1 MRGALTR
8 EQRLQTIV
16 TRLKRSNDMLR
27 SELKALRQELRDK
40 DRRLQALEE
49 KLTDKEQQ
57 RKLLLSYLYKPK
69 KDTTSPA
76 KPKGG
81 RKPGVAFH
89 RSAPQDSEVTEEQ
102 TWSVKQCPIC
112 KHRVGEAVDTV
123 IKYQEDIDLAPRKII
138 KKYTI
143 TRHWCGHCETYV
155 KSKDAPNIP
164 RLGLNCLGYILYAR
178 YRLRLPVNKIRES
191 LLDLYDFAISEGEIV
206 EKLKEAEALFGK
218 NYEAICEL
226 IKQATVVHADET
238 GWRMDGEN
246 WWLWVFLTDTGVRY
260 VIEDTRGKGV
270 AEDALGSKKDRVI
283 ISDGYSAYQNLPGDK
298 QQRWVHLIRVAK
310 IASPPLHEDL
320 VRLYVKLG
328 EELTKPLSDRDPP
341 WFEQKLQELITRS
354 YEEPAAAK
362 VQGRM
367 TRHATRLFTCLR
379 YEGVLPENN
388 PAERAIRPQVIMR
401 KIFGGSRSLA
411 GAKAHEVNT
420 SVLETLRKQHPDQSF
435 FEVVL
440 PLLKKRHSEL

>member
-1 MRGALTR
+1 MRGALSQ
-8 EQRLQTIV
+8 EKRLQISV
-16 TRLKRSNDMLR
+16 TRLKVSNLKLR
-27 SELKALRQELRDK
+27 ADLHDLRQELK
-40 DRRLQALEE
+40 SKNRRIAVLEA

-69 KDTTSPA
+69 KENSPA

-81 RKPGVAFH
+81 RPPGLAFH
-89 RSAPQDSEVTEEQ
+89 RPAPKDSEVTEEQ

-123 IKYQEDIDLAPRKII
+123 VKYEEDIDLAPRKII

-143 TRHWCGHCETYV
+143 TRHWCRHCETYV

-191 LLDLYDFAISEGEIV
+191 LHDLYDFAISDGEIV
-206 EKLKEAEALFGK
+206 EKLKEAEMLFGQ
-218 NYEAICEL
+218 NYVAICQL
-226 IKQATVVHADET
+226 IKQARVVHADET
-238 GWRMDGEN
+238 GWRMDGKN
-246 WWLWVFLTDTGVRY
+246 WWLWVFLTSQGVRY

-270 AEDALGSKKDRVI
+270 AARALGDKEDRVI
-283 ISDGYSAYQNLPGDK
+283 ISDGYAAYQNLPGDK
-298 QQRWVHLIRVAK
+298 QQCWVHLIRVAK
-310 IASPPLHEDL
+310 SSSSSLHEDL
-320 VRLYVKLG
+320 VRLYVRIG

-341 WFEQKLQELITRS
+341 WFARRLQNLIAKA
-354 YEEPAAAK
+354 YPEPTARK
-362 VQGRM
+362 VQARM
-367 TRHATRLFTCLR
+367 KRHAEPLLTCLR

-411 GAKAHEVNT
+411 GAKAHEVNS

-435 FEVVL
+435 FDVVL